1 MDPMTL
7 HRFGRWCLRRHVPFV
22 PRLVSRLIFLLF
34 HCVLP
39 TGTVIGPGSRLGY
52 GGMGV
57 VLHHR
62 ARIGR
67 NVVIAQQVTIGGRS
81 GHEGVPI
88 VEDGCFIGAGARILG
103 PVRVGAGSVVGAN
116 AVVIRDVPAGA
127 VVGGVPARILRSGV
141 DVDAD
146 RDAQP
151 TGSAREAARP

>member
-1 MDPMTL
+1 MDPLTL
-7 HRFGRWCLRRHVPFV
+7 HRFGRWCLLRRVPLV
-22 PRLVSRLIFLLF
+22 PRLVSRLILLLF

-39 TGTVIGPGSRLGY
+39 ASTEIGPGTQLGY

-88 VEDGCFIGAGARILG
+88 VEDNCFIGAGARILG
-103 PVRVGAGSVVGAN
+103 PVRLGAGSVVGAN
-116 AVVIRDVPAGA
+116 AVVLHDVPAGA
-127 VVGGVPARILRSGV
+127 VVGGVPARILRSGI
-141 DVDAD
+141 DVDAYRDD
-146 RDAQP
+146 RP
-151 TGSAREAARP
+151 ARFARAAGRS